1 MILAKQEIIKEI
13 KSKRI
18 QLVPFKEKNIN
29 DASIDLTLDDTF
41 WIFKKDYKLSLTEK
55 TDVELLCVKKK
66 LPIITLKPGDFI
78 LGRTLE
84 KITLPEDICGFLS
97 GRSRFARLGLTV
109 DVTAFFIQPG
119 ISNHQVLEIKNLS
132 HNELIIKP
140 GLKIAQII
148 LERTDGKSKYSG
160 KYKDQ

>member
-1 MILAKQEIIKEI
+1 MILTKQEIIKEI

-18 QLVPFKEKNIN
+18 QITPYKENNISH
-29 DASIDLTLDDTF
+29 ASIDLTLDDTF
-41 WIFKKDYKLSLTEK
+41 WIFKKDCKITLSEN
-55 TDVELLCVKKK
+55 TDVEHLCVKKK
-66 LPIITLKPGDFI
+66 LPSITLKPGDFI

-84 KITLPEDICGFLS
+84 KISLPDNICGLLS

-109 DVTAFFIQPG
+109 DVTAFFVNPG
-119 ISNHQVLEIKNLS
+119 VSNHQVFEIKNLS
-132 HNELIIKP
+132 HHELTIKP

-148 LERTDGKSKYSG
+148 LVRTEGNSKYLG

>member
-1 MILAKQEIIKEI
+1 MILTKQEIIKEI

-18 QLVPFKEKNIN
+18 QLVPFKENNIN

-41 WIFKKDYKLSLTEK
+41 WIFKKDYKLNLTEK
-55 TDVELLCVKKK
+55 TDVETLCVKKK
-66 LPIITLKPGDFI
+66 LPSITLKPGDFI

-84 KITLPEDICGFLS
+84 KITLPDDVCGLLS
-97 GRSRFARLGLTV
+97 GRSRFARLGLAI

-119 ISNHQVLEIKNLS
+119 VSNHQVFEIKNLS
-132 HNELIIKP
+132 HHELTIKP

-148 LERTDGKSKYSG
+148 LERTEGKSKYSG